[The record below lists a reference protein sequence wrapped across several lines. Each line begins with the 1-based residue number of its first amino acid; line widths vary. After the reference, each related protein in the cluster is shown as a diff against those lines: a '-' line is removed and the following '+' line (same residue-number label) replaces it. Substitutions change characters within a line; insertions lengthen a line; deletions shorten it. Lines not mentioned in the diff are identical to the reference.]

1 MATKKKEVKEVV
13 TNKAFSTD
21 DGFFKKACD
30 VAGVEATT
38 RQASKF
44 RMGKGLAFKNR
55 KHVKGDN

>member
-13 TNKAFSTD
+13 TNKAFSEND
-21 DGFFKKACD
+21 ENFKRACEAVG
-30 VAGVEATT
+30 VASTT

-44 RMGKGLAFKNR
+44 RMGKGSAFKNR